1 MYDLV
6 FTFLE
11 HSEVLETGLSLE
23 RCNALVAWLYET
35 AVSHPDT
42 ILTCEAPL

>member
-6 FTFLE
+6 FTFLDN
-11 HSEVLETGLSLE
+11 SEVLETGLSLE
-23 RCNALVAWLYET
+23 RCNTLVVWLYET

>member
-1 MYDLV
+1 MYDLII
-6 FTFLE
+6 TLWGN
-11 HSEVLETGLSLE
+11 SQVLETGLALE
-23 RCNALVAWLYET
+23 HCNAMVAWLYET